1 MDGPSAELVCSIII
15 LIVFF
20 YCVSRRHLLL
30 GQVCQLG
37 RNWQFPLVQGNTA
50 AAAGAAAASAAKNRW
65 YWWHRAGA
73 ICGGSLPGSNLE
85 PWHTV
90 GFSERFFKT
99 FKLK

>member
-37 RNWQFPLVQGNTA
+37 RNWQFPMVQGNPAVAAPA
-50 AAAGAAAASAAKNRW
+50 AAAAAA
-65 YWWHRAGA
+65 
-73 ICGGSLPGSNLE
+73 
-85 PWHTV
+85 
-90 GFSERFFKT
+90 
-99 FKLK
+99 

>member
-50 AAAGAAAASAAKNRW
+50 VAAAAAPAAKNGDTGGTVPAQYAAGASQAA
-65 YWWHRAGA
+65 
-73 ICGGSLPGSNLE
+73 I
-85 PWHTV
+85 
-90 GFSERFFKT
+90 
-99 FKLK
+99 